1 MEDYSRERRGLFEGL
16 KVPFCLNALLLA
28 FIGVWIFRLGNF
40 LLFKALAGPT
50 EAYAKWGIIMPI
62 WEFIEN
68 LAWWKPGPGITTS
81 VFSCQNLLY
90 AIWFVIA
97 WAFFSGAIARI
108 MAMRIA
114 RDETIELKNAVAFA
128 VKRFGTHIFAVLFI
142 VIAMIFFYMCC
153 MLAGVMGRIPHVG
166 PIILIFVYILVFAA
180 ILIVTLLAVGLVF
193 GFNLISASI
202 ASDGVDT
209 FDAISRA
216 YSYVF
221 SRPWQ
226 ILLYTVLPFAFL
238 IIFFAFAN
246 GIFLNRTLG
255 AVGIGMGPK
264 WGGEY
269 EQPGPYGT
277 PQKFIVGPRA
287 FIEDVDKWEITK
299 QLSKPWQDK
308 EGKNFTDKDYE
319 DMKKELEQMYDDLD
333 NQYEQLAKL
342 DDEYKDKDKGDPNVL
357 LAKARDK
364 DQINNEIKQMKNAIA
379 LKKWGIYGKPTAT
392 IYLLAI
398 VVKIMYFIAFYLIIA
413 YVVAY
418 WIGSQTVA
426 YFLLRKDVDG
436 DRLEEVYLDEGEEED
451 AYFSFEKLGKDE
463 KKEEAGKKEEKKKK
477 KKEDKE
483 KEKKGEKKK
492 EEESK
497 EEPEEEEKEDKAKK
511 KSVRKKGGRA
521 SKRKKKED

>member
-28 FIGVWIFRLGNF
+28 FIAVWVFRLGNF
-40 LLFKALAGPT
+40 VLFKALAGPN
-50 EAYAKWGIIMPI
+50 EAYAKWGIIMPL
-62 WEFIEN
+62 WGFIEN
-68 LAWWKPGPGITTS
+68 LAWWKPGAGITTS

-114 RDETIELKNAVAFA
+114 RDETIELKSAVAFA
-128 VKRFGTHIFAVLFI
+128 IKRFGTHIFAVLFI
-142 VIAMIFFYMCC
+142 IIAMIFFYACC
-153 MLAGVMGRIPHVG
+153 MLAGVIGRIPHVG
-166 PIILIFVYILVFAA
+166 PIILILLYILVFVA
-180 ILIVTLLAVGLVF
+180 ILIVTLLAVGMIF

-216 YSYVF
+216 FSYVF

-238 IIFFAFAN
+238 IIFFAFAE

-264 WGGEY
+264 WGGEF
-269 EQPGPYGT
+269 ELPGGYGM
-277 PQKFIVGPRA
+277 PQRITVGPRA
-287 FIEDVDKWEITK
+287 FIEDVDNWEITRH
-299 QLSKPWQDK
+299 LAKPWQDE
-308 EGKNFTDKDYE
+308 EGKDLKDEDYKNMEDGLATMQDNLTKKKDELAGLDDKYKDDKDPNSALLKTRE
-319 DMKKELEQMYDDLD
+319 KNKIDSELKQIK
-333 NQYEQLAKL
+333 NQIRLRKW
-342 DDEYKDKDKGDPNVL
+342 
-357 LAKARDK
+357 
-364 DQINNEIKQMKNAIA
+364 EIH
-379 LKKWGIYGKPTAT
+379 GKPTAT
-392 IYLLAI
+392 IYILAI
-398 VVKIMYFIAFYLIIA
+398 VVKVMYFIAFYLIIS
-413 YVVAY
+413 YLVAY

-451 AYFSFEKLGKDE
+451 AYFSFGKLDKEE
-463 KKEEAGKKEEKKKK
+463 KKEETEKKEEK
-477 KKEDKE
+477 
-483 KEKKGEKKK
+483 
-492 EEESK
+492 EEEKK
-497 EEPEEEEKEDKAKK
+497 EEPEKEAEEKKEEKQPKK
-511 KSVRKKGGRA
+511 KKGGVKKKPGRP